1 MVENHEMQSMQDMT
15 NRKRKFRALIT
26 PHELTHRFSSK
37 LDLHIYMSEHRKY
50 FLTHLLTDLV

>member
-1 MVENHEMQSMQDMT
+1 MVENHEMQNMQDMT

-37 LDLHIYMSEHRKY
+37 QDLHIYMSEHCKY
-50 FLTHLLTDLV
+50 DFTLLLTDFV